1 MLRIL
6 RQGQR
11 WIMAFVIVLIG
22 GVFVVFS
29 GVGNPF
35 ARRGGPRAG
44 AVLEVG
50 SRSYDSYDVD
60 RIRKAQARQY
70 QQMLGDD
77 FEQKIGRDRLTD
89 MAAEALVQ
97 RALLAEEAER
107 LGIRVSEDE
116 LRALVRSMPGFQ
128 DQPGQPGSGKQAYD
142 RFVQYEYGSNRAF
155 NQALRDDLLAQKAVR
170 LITRTAA
177 VSEAEARDAV
187 RLQHEEVELALVVLD
202 PAKPP
207 GEVQVSDQ
215 EVKDLLAK
223 DEARVRKAY
232 ETQSRRFHVPE
243 RVRARHILF
252 RVKPDAPPDQVEA
265 VHKKAEAALA
275 AIRGGADFAAVAR
288 EQSEDP
294 STKDKGGELGF
305 FAKGQ
310 MVKPFEDAAFALAP
324 GQVSDVVR
332 TDFGFHVLEVEAKEP
347 AKDQSFE
354 EVRESLA
361 RELLTADA
369 GKAAVRKEAEA
380 LAAAVREGKSLED
393 AARDDGLTL
402 VRPGPLHWRPDG
414 LIPQVGASPDLFAQA
429 FALRSDHPSSD
440 RIFDV
445 GDKLV
450 LVQLLQRKEP
460 NPEDVAKEL
469 PAMRERM
476 LQDERQ
482 RTEAAWLEARRNEM
496 AAAGEIRMDLSK
508 LRGPGGA

>member
-11 WIMAFVIVLIG
+11 WIMAFVIVFIG
-22 GVFVVFS
+22 GVFVVFF
-29 GVGNPF
+29 GPGNPF
-35 ARRGGPRAG
+35 GRRGGPAAG

-50 SRSYDSYDVD
+50 DRSYDNYDLD
-60 RIRKAQARQY
+60 RMYRLQARQY
-70 QQMLGDD
+70 QKMLGED

-89 MAAEALVQ
+89 MAAQSLLQ
-97 RALLAEEAER
+97 QALLAEEAER

-116 LRALVRSMPGFQ
+116 LRALVRSIPIFQ
-128 DQPGQPGSGKQAYD
+128 DQPGQPGSGKATYD
-142 RFVQYEYGSNRAF
+142 RYVQQEYGSHGAF
-155 NQALRDDLLAQKAVR
+155 NRSLRDEILAQKAAR

-207 GEVQVSDQ
+207 GEVEVTDEQVK
-215 EVKDLLAK
+215 ELLAK

-265 VHKKAEAALA
+265 ARKKAEEALA
-275 AIRGGADFAAVAR
+275 AIRGGADFATVAR
-288 EQSEDP
+288 ERSEDP

-305 FAKGQ
+305 FSRGQ
-310 MVKPFEDAAFALAP
+310 MVKPFEEAAFALAP

-332 TDFGFHVLEVEAKEP
+332 TDFGFHLIQVEAKEP
-347 AKDQSFE
+347 PKDQSFE
-354 EVRESLA
+354 EVRETLA
-361 RELLTADA
+361 RELLRQDA
-369 GKAAVRKEAEA
+369 GKAAVRKEAES
-380 LAAAVREGKSLED
+380 LAAAVKQGKSLED
-393 AARDDGLTL
+393 AAREDGLTL
-402 VRPGPLHWRPDG
+402 TRPGPLHWRPDG
-414 LIPQVGASPDLFAQA
+414 LIPEVGVSPDLFAAA
-429 FALRSDHPSSD
+429 FALRPEHPSSD
-440 RIFDV
+440 RIFEV

-450 LVQLLQRKEP
+450 LAQLLSRKEP
-460 NPEDVAKEL
+460 NAEDVAKEA

-482 RTEAAWLEARRNEM
+482 RIEATWLEARRNEM
-496 AAAGEIRMDLSK
+496 MAAGEIRMDLSK
-508 LRGPGGA
+508 VHGAGGA

>member
-11 WIMAFVIVLIG
+11 WIMAFVVVLIG
-22 GVFVVFS
+22 GVFVVFT

-35 ARRGGPRAG
+35 GRRGGPRAG

-50 SRSYDSYDVD
+50 SRSYDAYDID
-60 RIRKAQARQY
+60 RIRQAQARQY
-70 QQMLGDD
+70 RQMLGDD
-77 FEQKIGRDRLTD
+77 FEQKLGRDRLTD
-89 MAAEALVQ
+89 LAAQTLVQ
-97 RALLAEEAER
+97 RALLAEEADR
-107 LGIRVSEDE
+107 LGIQVSEDE

-128 DQPGQPGSGKQAYD
+128 DQPGQPGSGKAAYD
-142 RFVQYEYGSNRAF
+142 RFVQYEYGSHRAF
-155 NQALRDDLLAQKAVR
+155 NRALRDDLLAQKAAR

-177 VSEAEARDAV
+177 VSEGEARDAV

-207 GEVQVSDQ
+207 GEVQVSDAQ
-215 EVKDLLAK
+215 VKELLAK

-232 ETQSRRFHVPE
+232 DTQSHRFHVPE

-265 VHKKAEAALA
+265 ARKKAEEALS

-288 EQSEDP
+288 ERSEDP
-294 STKDKGGELGF
+294 STKEQGGELGL
-305 FAKGQ
+305 FARGQ
-310 MVKPFEDAAFALAP
+310 MVKPFEDAAFALAA

-332 TDFGFHVLEVEAKEP
+332 TDFGFHVLQVEAREP
-347 AKDQSFE
+347 AKDQPFE
-354 EVRESLA
+354 EVRETLG
-361 RELLTADA
+361 RELLTEEA

-393 AARDDGLTL
+393 AARDERLTL
-402 VRPGPLHWRPDG
+402 TRPGPLHWRPDG
-414 LIPQVGASPDLFAQA
+414 LIPQVGVSPELFAAA
-429 FALRSDHPSSD
+429 FGLRTEHPSSD
-440 RIFDV
+440 RIFEV
-445 GDKLV
+445 ADKLV
-450 LVQLLQRKEP
+450 LVQLLSRKEP
-460 NPEDVAKEL
+460 NPEDLAKEV
-469 PAMRERM
+469 PAVRERM

-482 RTEAAWLEARRNEM
+482 RIESAWLEARRNEL

-508 LRGPGGA
+508 LRAPGGA